1 MDKIIEFENKLSDLI
16 TETFK
21 TKKEL
26 EKAIED
32 IGDNTLLDYFIQNM
46 EYYE

>member
-1 MDKIIEFENKLSDLI
+1 MNKITEFENKLSDLI

-32 IGDNTLLDYFIQNM
+32 IGDSTLFDYFIQNM
-46 EYYE
+46 EFYE